1 MFKSIMELTAKICVM
16 PLTELAFYKNDYI
29 QKLSKIKDIEEYNRN
44 FRSFLFDIYPLLL
57 RTNKISN
64 LDQINLLFDKFFPRK
79 DILKNSGNI
88 TNLYLKHLSK
98 LSKTFITVRRGRLA
112 FKYWKTE
119 GEEELIG
126 PYSDINKVA
135 LWNSLNRIFTT
146 DLLVIIYLLDNG
158 YEDERY
164 LYEYYSSI
172 MLEDTQLE
180 EVLKRGVAETHIHRG
195 AAISFYISWQNC
207 MNLNG
212 KKVTDFKEVYF
223 ANNIIKRDISIKNIF
238 SIAICRLVMAKY
250 ILEYEAGRF
259 ANFNELLIKY
269 QLVLDKVSCIIKS
282 IRNGEEVTYTEEE
295 LIEIWDDLNL
305 EYSLVTGLEDED
317 NEKRKKDILEQV
329 FGKQCT
335 SIKTPVENIFLFR
348 CIKYIRENNNDKI
361 FSKIFIQYIRI
372 KNEVFQVKVQNNQI
386 KGLINFQQY
395 SSRSVKLINSQL
407 EYTDKTYW
415 ELLILNQLQ
424 NKHLKKLEL
433 RAIIPSKD
441 FKKEIRTIVISFLES
456 YKEIIEKYYINVNED
471 KCPLVGLVFSMGKK
485 ADDTEPEKCW
495 QNFYEDEVEE
505 LDFMGQ
511 RSSYMKQLHELK
523 ELRQSASGLSNY
535 IVGID
540 AASVENNT
548 EPWVFGPVY
557 DKFRDSKC
565 DKHLYLKDDKI
576 NVQRGLGFTFHVGE
590 DFRHLLTGLR
600 RIDEVIESFKFHAGD
615 RIGHGIALGL
625 DVYKWSDN
633 NKIVI
638 LPRIEYLE
646 NLLWIWGIY
655 KNGKYDKFFDVAYL
669 EQKIME
675 QAEYIYRILD
685 GITIYSLW
693 KAYKNKFK
701 DVNINDEFR
710 YKHSS
715 DCSKTLEYS
724 INNKVLCIHTPKELG
739 QFWNEDKLTHAQHC
753 KCYLERMI
761 EPFQVL
767 IEKAEIEMIK
777 EVQKLI
783 CRKVSTKGIIVETNP
798 TSNATIGEVESIFEH
813 YIHSLNKRGLVHD
826 IEPESSV
833 MVSIN
838 SDDPSVFNT
847 NVSNEFAYI
856 FYSLQEKGYSREDI
870 LLWID
875 KIRKYGM
882 DSSFIEDRHMQ
893 PHEIIVEI
901 DKILEEL
908 NPKLHI

>member
-1 MFKSIMELTAKICVM
+1 MFKNIMELTAKICVI
-16 PLTELAFYKNDYI
+16 PLTELAFYKKDYI
-29 QKLSKIKDIEEYNRN
+29 QKLSEIKNIEEYNKE
-44 FRSFLFDIYPLLL
+44 FRSLVFDIYPLLI
-57 RTNKISN
+57 RTNKIYN
-64 LDQINLLFDKFFPRK
+64 LDQINLLFNKFFPRK
-79 DILKNSGNI
+79 DMLKYSGNI
-88 TNLYLKHLSK
+88 TNLYLNHLSK
-98 LSKTFITVRRGRLA
+98 LSKTFITTRRGRLA

-119 GEEELIG
+119 GEEDLIG

-146 DLLVIIYLLDNG
+146 DLLVIIYLLDNR

-180 EVLKRGVAETHIHRG
+180 EVLKRGIAETHIHRG
-195 AAISFYISWQNC
+195 AAINFYISWQNC

-212 KKVTDFKEVYF
+212 KKVTSFKREF
-223 ANNIIKRDISIKNIF
+223 FQNNIIKRDISIKNIF

-250 ILEYEAGRF
+250 LLDFEAEIF
-259 ANFNELLIKY
+259 MDFNELLTKY
-269 QLVLDKVSCIIKS
+269 ELVLEKVSCIIRL
-282 IRNGEEVTYTEEE
+282 IRDGEEIAYTEEE
-295 LIEIWDDLNL
+295 LIEIWNDLIL
-305 EYSLVTGLEDED
+305 EYSLVTGLE
-317 NEKRKKDILEQV
+317 NENSKKDVLEQV
-329 FGKQCT
+329 FGRQSA
-335 SIKTPVENIFLFR
+335 SIKTPMENIFLFK
-348 CIKYIRENNNDKI
+348 CIKYIRENNNDNI
-361 FSKIFIQYIRI
+361 FSKILIQYIRI

-407 EYTDKTYW
+407 EYTNKTYW

-424 NKHLKKLEL
+424 NKNLKKLEL

-441 FKKEIRTIVISFLES
+441 LKKEIRTIVVSFLEA

-471 KCPLVGLVFSMGKK
+471 KCPLIGLVFSMGKK

-495 QNFYEDEVEE
+495 QNYYKEEVEE
-505 LDFMGQ
+505 LDFMRQ
-511 RSSYMKQLHELK
+511 RLSYMKQLSELK
-523 ELRQSASGLSNY
+523 ELRQAANGLSNY

-548 EPWVFGPVY
+548 EPWVFAPVY
-557 DKFRDSKC
+557 ENFRDSKC

-600 RIDEVIESFKFHAGD
+600 RIDEVVEYFKFHAGD
-615 RIGHGIALGL
+615 RIGHGIALGI
-625 DVYKWSDN
+625 DVYKWVDN

-685 GITIYSLW
+685 GITVYSLW
-693 KAYKNKFK
+693 KGYRNKFK
-701 DVNINDEFR
+701 DVKINDEFR
-710 YKHSS
+710 YKH
-715 DCSKTLEYS
+715 DENCSKTLEYS
-724 INNKVLCIHTPKELG
+724 INNTVLCIHAPKEHG

-798 TSNATIGEVESIFEH
+798 TSNTTIGEVESIFEH
-813 YIHSLNKRGLVHD
+813 YIHSLNKRGLVEK
-826 IEPESSV
+826 IEPESSII
-833 MVSIN
+833 VSIN

-875 KIRKYGM
+875 KVRKYGM

-893 PHEIIVEI
+893 PNEIVREI
-901 DKILEEL
+901 SEILNEL
-908 NPKLHI
+908 NPKESTL